1 MKKQPID
8 KKKISLELVRRNKF
22 DHLFTPTQ
30 RKLFDMVDNGSESSY
45 FWLAARKSGMS
56 YSAFLYGLKFIYA
69 HRNYGKPIIVRHI
82 FPTIKLA
89 KEVISALWMEIKE
102 LIPTELQPRYNRTEG
117 KFTFPWGAEYILGGA
132 LPENQDSSRGPFCA
146 LFIFDECAFW
156 HKESFHTFINSV
168 LKPQATH
175 YQDIVKYIYITT
187 PPKDIDHPAYNDS
200 YRQSVKKKTAHISTI
215 YDNPFLNA
223 ATIDKIKEEVG
234 GEDSDAWQREY
245 LCELVI
251 DRSALVVPE
260 FDEDEHATD
269 DIPARVDNF
278 GKGVLF
284 KPIIGGDAG
293 LVDNTFFVFGY
304 HDYIRDKYIVI
315 GEWYGN
321 YKTLAEIKEAYD
333 EGVDT
338 YFRDWL
344 EPETVLDIFEIA
356 AYDLRHTHEM
366 SFGRPRKAKVE
377 ETISFVRDCFI
388 NDKVLI
394 HSSCERLIWELSNA
408 IWNQQRTGISRNS
421 KQSHGDGIMA
431 IAYALREVSWGTRPE
446 DVSSGLEFNK
456 VRRAK

>member
-1 MKKQPID
+1 MTKNQND
-8 KKKISLELVRRNKF
+8 KRKISNELIRRGHF
-22 DHLFTPTQ
+22 AHLFTPTQ
-30 RKLFDMVDNGSESSY
+30 KHFFNMVDNSDDNTL
-45 FWLAARKSGMS
+45 FWLAARKSGKS
-56 YSAFLYGLKFIYA
+56 YSAFLYGLKFIFQ

-89 KEVISALWMEIKE
+89 KEVMSALWTE
-102 LIPTELQPRYNRTEG
+102 LKDIIPTELQPRYNRTEG
-117 KFTFPWGAEYILGGA
+117 KFTFPWGAEYILGGS

-175 YQDIVKYIYITT
+175 YQNIVRYIYITT
-187 PPKDIDHPAYNDS
+187 PPKDIDHPAYNDV
-200 YRQSVKKKTAHISTI
+200 YTACIKKKTAHISTI

-223 ATIDKIKEEVG
+223 ATVEKIKEDVG
-234 GEDSDAWQREY
+234 GEESDAWQREY

-260 FDEDEHATD
+260 FSEEDHVSET
-269 DIPARVDNF
+269 IPDRVDNF
-278 GKGVLF
+278 SRAVLC

-304 HDYIRDKYIVI
+304 HDHIRDKYIVVD
-315 GEWYGN
+315 EWYGN

-333 EGVDT
+333 AGLERNFT
-338 YFRDWL
+338 DWI
-344 EPETVLDIFEIA
+344 EPDTVLDIFDIA
-356 AYDLRHTHEM
+356 GYDLRHEHGM
-366 SFGRPRKAKVE
+366 NFGRPRKAKVE

-394 HSSCERLIWELSNA
+394 HSSCERLIWELGNA
-408 IWNQQRTGISRNS
+408 IWNERRTEISRSS

-431 IAYALREVSWGTRPE
+431 LAYALREVSWGTRPE
-446 DVSSGLEFNK
+446 DVSSGLEFGK
-456 VRRAK
+456 IRRIR